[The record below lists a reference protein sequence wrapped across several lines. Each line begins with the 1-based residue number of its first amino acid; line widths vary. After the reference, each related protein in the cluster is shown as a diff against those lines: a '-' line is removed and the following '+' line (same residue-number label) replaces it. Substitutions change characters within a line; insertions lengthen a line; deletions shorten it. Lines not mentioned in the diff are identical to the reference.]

1 MYIPKDGDLQLYADQ
16 APNSLRIFL
25 LKKKKKNPSYF
36 ILNSAANKKTLGIY
50 LLGSRMKR
58 QVEKKKKQD
67 VGFKK

>member
-1 MYIPKDGDLQLYADQ
+1 MYIPKDRDLQLYADQ

-25 LKKKKKNPSYF
+25 LKNPSYF

-50 LLGSRMKR
+50 LLRSWMGR
-58 QVEKKKKQD
+58 QVEKKKKQG